1 MSRSSR
7 SSPLSCML
15 DTLQTYKLV
24 AGDTGTKD
32 VVASTSTSTST
43 GIDMPSKQNGANQK
57 RRRASLP
64 KRFNP
69 YTGTYG
75 APVRPQRPLVT
86 LLEPQAAAA
95 TRNNEEERG
104 AEEEEDELEGDLFG
118 IEQANEE
125 KEEELLREEGRHSL
139 PSFASSLASS
149 KKRRRISTAK
159 EEEEEEQ
166 EDRGGGGALG
176 LAAMVASAFSQEE
189 EEEVAEEEKDKGSKE
204 EDYQQREQ
212 ATGGSK
218 MMPSFVQLEEL
229 VTKQQSNPE
238 GPLAS
243 YTALVPNLNKCHDR
257 KRKDRGAGRHP
268 SPNGRQA
275 LLPPEMAPDVFSR
288 DSSKVQ
294 PRMSSLSTY
303 KCWKCTRTGHLPKD
317 CTAFIG
323 IPVVGHTEPAGQDE
337 DEVADYNDSKV
348 IYSKRQRDMYKR
360 CQQLGKNKEARC
372 TQCRNEA
379 NLVHCLTCDT
389 AFCDSNGHLAD
400 HLLRFPS
407 HNELYSYKLRRQV
420 KCCKSTCRETNVYK
434 LLTCSDC
441 LDKLFDRHYSMV
453 TASWSRTGLQ
463 YVPNA
468 LACDNHF
475 EWHRMNCNHHHREGS
490 TFLVQRDKL
499 QAGDYHDGTISEHFF

>member
-1 MSRSSR
+1 MSRRLGSSSR
-7 SSPLSCML
+7 RSHLSCML
-15 DTLQTYKLV
+15 HTLQTYKLV
-24 AGDTGTKD
+24 AGTTETKD
-32 VVASTSTSTST
+32 VVASTCSST
-43 GIDMPSKQNGANQK
+43 GIDLPSKHNGANQK
-57 RRRASLP
+57 RSRAGLP

-75 APVRPQRPLVT
+75 APVRPRQPLVT

-95 TRNNEEERG
+95 TRNNEEESG
-104 AEEEEDELEGDLFG
+104 AEEEDELGGDLFG

-125 KEEELLREEGRHSL
+125 REEELLREEGQYSL

-149 KKRRRISTAK
+149 KKRRISTAK
-159 EEEEEEQ
+159 EEEEEEEQ
-166 EDRGGGGALG
+166 EDRGEGALG

-189 EEEVAEEEKDKGSKE
+189 EEEVAEEKKGKVSKE
-204 EDYQQREQ
+204 ENYQQREQ

-218 MMPSFVQLEEL
+218 MMPSFQQLEEL
-229 VTKQQSNPE
+229 VTKQQSNADV
-238 GPLAS
+238 PLTS
-243 YTALVPNLNKCHDR
+243 YTALVPNLNKCHDGR
-257 KRKDRGAGRHP
+257 KRKERGAGRHP

-323 IPVVGHTEPAGQDE
+323 IPVVGHTEPAEQDK
-337 DEVADYNDSKV
+337 DEVAYYNDSKF
-348 IYSKRQRDMYKR
+348 IYSKRQREMYKR

-453 TASWSRTGLQ
+453 TASWYAFFFFLSFSSVLLVYPFLPYNTEKVKNRTSIRTKRFGLRQ
-463 YVPNA
+463 P
-468 LACDNHF
+468 F
-475 EWHRMNCNHHHREGS
+475 
-490 TFLVQRDKL
+490 
-499 QAGDYHDGTISEHFF
+499 